1 MAGSVVISI
10 RIPRRLREE
19 LERLNIDYAREVRE
33 YLERRVREERARRV
47 RARLE
52 ALRRRI
58 GRVEGNLAAELIR
71 EDRDAR

>member
-1 MAGSVVISI
+1 MGGTVVISI

-33 YLERRVREERARRV
+33 YLERRVREEKARRV
-47 RARLE
+47 RARLA
-52 ALRRRI
+52 ALRSRI
-58 GRVEGNLAAELIR
+58 GRVEGNLAAEFIR